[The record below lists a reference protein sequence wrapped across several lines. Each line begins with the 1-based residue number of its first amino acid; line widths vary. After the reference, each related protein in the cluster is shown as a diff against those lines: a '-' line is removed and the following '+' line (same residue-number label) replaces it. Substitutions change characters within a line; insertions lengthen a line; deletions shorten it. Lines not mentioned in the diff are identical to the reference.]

1 MTALPPLAAIQ
12 LVSLREA
19 ATDPKRTFVNINSC
33 GKKMRSHS
41 SIFAF
46 LLVSLLLA
54 TVAYADDEASPMGV
68 CKDLSII
75 AREIMTARQEDKP
88 MSETLPAAL
97 KLFRDMADSYEVEWV
112 EEAKEAEEGIVELV
126 MAAYDLPSYP
136 VEVLQTREISEFENE
151 VFAECYKG
159 ATSDSE
165 E

>member
-1 MTALPPLAAIQ
+1 
-12 LVSLREA
+12 
-19 ATDPKRTFVNINSC
+19 
-33 GKKMRSHS
+33 MRSHS

-97 KLFRDMADSYEVEWV
+97 KLFRDMADSYEVEWD
-112 EEAKEAEEGIVELV
+112 EEAKEAKEAEEGIVELV

-136 VEVLQTREISEFENE
+136 IEELQTREISEFENE
-151 VFAECYKG
+151 VFAERYKG